1 MRCTFC
7 GTGLAR
13 DATRCWLCHAG
24 VDPGA
29 PDDGPADLDFL
40 PHPAHVW
47 TGPLARAPVVHQD
60 RNPGRSRQSSR
71 WGTEIFSFRGEIKLL
86 MTLLAVLAA
95 ILPYTAT
102 GNRGVLLLFGVPFGL
117 MAIWSLKHIWR
128 RARVG

>member
-13 DATRCWLCHAG
+13 DATRCWLCRAG
-24 VDPGA
+24 VEPGA

-47 TGPLARAPVVHQD
+47 TGPLARAPIALKDPHPAHSLVY
-60 RNPGRSRQSSR
+60 SR
-71 WGTEIFSFRGEIKLL
+71 WRAGVFTFRGEIRMI
-86 MTLLAVLAA
+86 MTLLVVLAA
-95 ILPYTAT
+95 ILPYAAT
-102 GNRGVLLLFGVPFGL
+102 GSRMILLLFGVPFGL
-117 MAIWSLKHIWR
+117 MSVWSLKQLWR

>member
-24 VDPGA
+24 VDPSA

-47 TGPLARAPVVHQD
+47 TGPLARAPVVHSAPD
-60 RNPGRSRQSSR
+60 PVLAPEYSRPRS
-71 WGTEIFSFRGEIKLL
+71 GVFSFRGEIRIL
-86 MTLLAVLAA
+86 MTLLVVLTAVL
-95 ILPYTAT
+95 PYAAT
-102 GNRGVLLLFGVPFGL
+102 GSRRILLLFGVPFGL

-128 RARVG
+128 RARFG